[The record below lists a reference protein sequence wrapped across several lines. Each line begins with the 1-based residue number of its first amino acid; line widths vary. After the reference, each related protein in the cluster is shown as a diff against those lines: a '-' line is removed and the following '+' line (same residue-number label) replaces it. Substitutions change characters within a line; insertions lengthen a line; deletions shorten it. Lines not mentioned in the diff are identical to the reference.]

1 MKGRHVAVAGALVV
15 ASLLIAVRIGMVN
28 ACAVEADYPIEHR
41 QVGEWIDL
49 DGVFFG
55 TAAEDYSGYSI
66 KVDSVSVTTPRDYL
80 QRNSAKDIDFQD
92 DLDAESVVEVGFT
105 IRNEDSEEGGLAFYD
120 YLLIPTSRNKYYQC
134 DVELWDA
141 GQPQLG
147 GTMAFSVSP
156 GSEYSLSAPFTLKG
170 QPRYFD
176 SYEKMRRVE
185 VMDKT
190 FELVLSNAPK
200 RIVVD
205 IDLL

>member
-1 MKGRHVAVAGALVV
+1 MRTAKR
-15 ASLLIAVRIGMVN
+15 
-28 ACAVEADYPIEHR
+28 EA
-41 QVGEWIDL
+41 
-49 DGVFFG
+49 
-55 TAAEDYSGYSI
+55 
-66 KVDSVSVTTPRDYL
+66 
-80 QRNSAKDIDFQD
+80 
-92 DLDAESVVEVGFT
+92 
-105 IRNEDSEEGGLAFYD
+105 LAFYD

>member
-92 DLDAESVVEVGFT
+92 DLDAESVVEVAFT
-105 IRNEDSEEGGLAFYD
+105 IRNEGSEEGGLAFYD
-120 YLLIPTSRNKYYQC
+120 YLLIPKSRNKYYQC

-156 GSEYSLSAPFTLKG
+156 GSEYSLAAPFTLKG

-176 SYEKMRRVE
+176 SYEKMRRAE
-185 VMDKT
+185 VADET

-205 IDLL
+205 IDLP